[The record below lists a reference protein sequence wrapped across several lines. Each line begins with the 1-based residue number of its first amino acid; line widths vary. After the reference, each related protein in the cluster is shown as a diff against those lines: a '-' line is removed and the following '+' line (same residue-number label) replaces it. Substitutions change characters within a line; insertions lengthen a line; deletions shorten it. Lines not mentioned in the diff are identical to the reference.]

1 MNQSSTLKSLGNAL
15 RVESLY
21 DDQLWRVHLDRPK
34 GNILDA
40 EMTAGLTALFEN
52 ASQARDLK
60 LITLEGQGKHFSFG
74 ASVDE
79 HMPGKC
85 AAMLDGFHRMFFGLL
100 DSQVSVHAVVRGQC
114 LGGGLELAAFC
125 HRVFCSPDA
134 HLGQP
139 EIALGVIAPVAS
151 VILPER
157 IGRGAAEDLCLSG
170 RILAAEEALRIG
182 LVDEVATDPWQACT
196 LYFESNLLPRSAT
209 SLRCAVHAIRM
220 QYGRDFEGR
229 IRELERI
236 YLDRLMETKDALEG
250 LNAFIEKRAPL
261 WRNE

>member
-15 RVESLY
+15 RLESLY

-52 ASQARDLK
+52 ASQAKDLK
-60 LITLEGQGKHFSFG
+60 LITIEGEGKHFSFG

-100 DSQVSVHAVVRGQC
+100 DSHVSVHAIVRGQC

-125 HRVFCSPDA
+125 QRVYCAPDA

-170 RILAAEEALRIG
+170 RVIGAQEALGMG
-182 LVDEVATDPWQACT
+182 LVDDVSPDPWQACVD
-196 LYFESNLLPRSAT
+196 YFESNIQPRSAA
-209 SLRCAVHAIRM
+209 SLRFAVHAIRM
-220 QYGRDFEGR
+220 QYGRDFESR
-229 IRELERI
+229 IRELERM
-236 YLDRLMETKDALEG
+236 YLDRLMETHDALEG
-250 LNAFIEKRAPL
+250 LVAFTEKRSPA